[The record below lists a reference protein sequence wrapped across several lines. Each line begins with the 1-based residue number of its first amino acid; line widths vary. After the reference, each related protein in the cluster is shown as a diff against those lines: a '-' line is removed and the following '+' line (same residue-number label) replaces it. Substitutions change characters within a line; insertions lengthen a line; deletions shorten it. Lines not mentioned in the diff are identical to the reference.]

1 MKKMLVM
8 LVNTHITK
16 WPKWRTTGTGTGT
29 GTTDTG
35 AGTTYWYC

>member
-1 MKKMLVM
+1 M

-16 WPKWRTTGTGTGT
+16 WRTTGTGT

-35 AGTTYWYC
+35 AGTRYWYC

>member
-1 MKKMLVM
+1 MKKM

-29 GTTDTG
+29 GTGTTDTG